1 MLSSIQISV
10 DQETETE
17 NLRRLVAFFESGAK
31 RPADVGRLGVEV
43 EHHVVAEDG
52 TPISYEP
59 TRGRIGVRDV
69 MAHLSTWYP
78 QQTFNAYR
86 DLLGLMGE
94 EGSVTLEPAAQ
105 LELSA
110 APYRSLSSIARAYRH
125 FRERTDGFLSAYG
138 AVMVARGYHPTRRAQ
153 ELTLIPKQR
162 YDFMDNYFATI
173 GSHGDRMMRAS
184 ASTQVSIDFSSE
196 ADAVRKIRVASTL
209 TPILAAIADNTP
221 VYEATPN
228 HIPIRR
234 LQLWREVD
242 NLRCGTIPGIFQEGF
257 GFDDYAAWLLRT
269 PPIFVT
275 RPAVNDPHGPRLR
288 QFFLAPASEAY
299 ADTPLGG
306 ADVEHLVSMF
316 WPDVRLKRF
325 VEIRPADS
333 LPEKQVLGYTALIKG
348 IFYSNDSLAAIE
360 EELGVDSR
368 AAATR
373 GAWPISADD
382 VQAAIDGV
390 QAQGLDGLLYGKT
403 LSYWE
408 STLFDLAADALPSE
422 ERNLLLP
429 LSTFA
434 RDKPWWT

>member
-1 MLSSIQISV
+1 MLSSKQIVV
-10 DQETETE
+10 DQGTEE
-17 NLRRLVAFFESGAK
+17 ESRRRLVAFFESGTK

-59 TRGRIGVRDV
+59 TRSRIGVRDV
-69 MAHLSTWYP
+69 MAHLSPWYP

-110 APYRSLSSIARAYRH
+110 APYRSLSSVARAYRH
-125 FRERTDGFLSAYG
+125 FREHTDDFLSAYG
-138 AVMVARGYHPTRRAQ
+138 ALLVARGYHPTRRAQ

-184 ASTQVSIDFSSE
+184 ASTQVSVDFSSE
-196 ADAVRKIRVASTL
+196 ADAVRKMRVASAL
-209 TPILAAIADNTP
+209 TPVLAAIADNTP

-228 HIPIRR
+228 HTPIRR

-242 NLRCGTIPGIFQEGF
+242 DLRCGTIPGIFQEGF
-257 GFDDYAAWLLRT
+257 GFADYAAWLLRT

-275 RPAVNDPHGPRLR
+275 RPAVSDPHGPRLR

-299 ADTPLGG
+299 ADAPLDGG
-306 ADVEHLVSMF
+306 DVEHLISMF

-348 IFYSNDSLAAIE
+348 IFYSDDSFAAIE

-368 AAATR
+368 VAATR

-390 QAQGLDGLLYGKT
+390 QAQGFDGLLYGRT
-403 LSYWE
+403 LSSWE

-422 ERNLLLP
+422 ERDLLLP
-429 LSTFA
+429 LSDFA
-434 RDKPWWT
+434 RNKPWWT